1 MKNSPRLAHF
11 LQRAIL
17 KNDFEYFNCLL
28 DHQADVNA
36 IDNKGETRLHVA
48 VAKKDVRFLQ
58 HLIKNNAA
66 VNVRDKK
73 GNTPLHFAN
82 TIVNVEC
89 FQCLI
94 ENNADFL
101 QRMSIKNSLQV
112 PSILAEKYKTTKYL
126 NISLTWCSARTL
138 TPWPEKYVFIFP
150 YFYEMPKCLIISY
163 LRNSNSI

>member
-1 MKNSPRLAHF
+1 M
-11 LQRAIL
+11 
-17 KNDFEYFNCLL
+17 
-28 DHQADVNA
+28 
-36 IDNKGETRLHVA
+36 
-48 VAKKDVRFLQ
+48 RFLQ

-126 NISLTWCSARTL
+126 NISLT
-138 TPWPEKYVFIFP
+138 
-150 YFYEMPKCLIISY
+150 
-163 LRNSNSI
+163 